1 MADFVDPDMT
11 VLTESECWRLMARA
25 DVGRLAVCGPGG
37 PDIFPVNFVAD
48 NRTVLIRTAEGTKLA
63 AVSVNPQVAF
73 EVDGFDPVAGQA
85 WSVVIRGAA
94 RVLERL
100 NEIYAAQE
108 LPLVPW
114 DPAPKPIFIRIEPE
128 SISGRRFSAARGLL
142 EP

>member
-1 MADFVDPDMT
+1 MADSVGPDMT
-11 VLTESECWRLMARA
+11 ILTESECWRLMARA
-25 DVGRLAVCGPGG
+25 DVGRLAVCIRGG

-85 WSVVIRGAA
+85 WSVVIRGTA
-94 RVLERL
+94 RALERL